1 MQGTT
6 WKEIFAELAEDFM
19 AWGCPYSR
27 RKLPEIAMGYDCA
40 ELDFWNWMDGEARK
54 TETGFLRVL
63 GYVRRKMLLEEAETD
78 PADLIP
84 AGTGTGRRQ
93 AA

>member
-1 MQGTT
+1 MQGMM

-27 RKLPEIAMGYDCA
+27 RKLPEIAMGYDCT
-40 ELDFWNWMDGEARK
+40 ELDYWNWMDGQVRK

-63 GYVRRKMLLEEAETD
+63 GYVRRKMLREEAQAD
-78 PADLIP
+78 PADLIH
-84 AGTGTGRRQ
+84 AGMETGRRQ